1 MPLRMS
7 LLGANRKTST
17 VEMRE
22 LLNATE
28 RSRLLAQLGAKR
40 GVYSAFFSADEP
52 RRLSVEYDADVVSP
66 LGILEFFES
75 CALHAQLSLR
85 HERRGPMPVPPTE
98 LVDTLRSTAS
108 SA

>member
-1 MPLRMS
+1 MPPRMS

-28 RSRLLAQLGAKR
+28 RSRLLTQLGAKR
-40 GVYSAFFSADEP
+40 GVYGAFFSAEEP
-52 RRLSVEYDADVVSP
+52 RRLSVEYDADVVSV

-75 CALHAQLSLR
+75 CALHTQLTLR
-85 HERRGPMPVPPTE
+85 QDRRGPMAVPPTA
-98 LVDTLRSTAS
+98 LADAALRPTA
-108 SA
+108 

>member
-1 MPLRMS
+1 MS

-40 GVYSAFFSADEP
+40 GVCSAFFSADEP
-52 RRLSVEYDADVVSP
+52 RRLTVEYDADVVSA

-85 HERRGPMPVPPTE
+85 HERRGPMPVSPTV
-98 LVDTLRSTAS
+98 LVEAVNFRSTAS
-108 SA
+108 TA